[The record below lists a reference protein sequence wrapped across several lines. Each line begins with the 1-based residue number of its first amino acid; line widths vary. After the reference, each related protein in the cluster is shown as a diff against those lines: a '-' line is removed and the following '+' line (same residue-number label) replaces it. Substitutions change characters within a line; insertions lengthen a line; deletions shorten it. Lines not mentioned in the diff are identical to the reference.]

1 MFSLTLRVEN
11 WNSECEE
18 IWETHPDDKESYNLF
33 TFLYES
39 LDHTKSHSSGL
50 GSEKE
55 SDFKIWT
62 EQWRKSQYHFLFLGG
77 GRGNYI

>member
-1 MFSLTLRVEN
+1 MFSLILRVEN

-18 IWETHPDDKESYNLF
+18 IRETHPDDKESYNLF
-33 TFLYES
+33 TLLYES

-62 EQWRKSQYHFLFLGG
+62 EQQRKSWYHFLFLGRG
-77 GRGNYI
+77 GGNYI